1 MRRYQ
6 DPGLS
11 TAILFFLPKMELAL
25 LVNGADRSI
34 VLQWAVM
41 PDEFQYSVGRV
52 ALLGRPNRPL

>member
-34 VLQWAVM
+34 VLQWAVT
-41 PDEFQYSVGRV
+41 PDEFQYSVSRV
-52 ALLGRPNRPL
+52 ALLG